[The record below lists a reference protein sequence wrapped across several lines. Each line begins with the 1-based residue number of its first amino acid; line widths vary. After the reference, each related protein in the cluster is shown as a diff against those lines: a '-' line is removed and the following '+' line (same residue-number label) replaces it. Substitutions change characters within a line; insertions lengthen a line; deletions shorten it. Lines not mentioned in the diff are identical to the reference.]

1 MLFTSRCIRYLIPL
15 STELRERWLESLYF
29 RDSHTSCWNS
39 RAPLGT
45 MRTRERFQFTAIC
58 IELVTITLSATVA
71 LYVDVIPANSMFY
84 REIMRK
90 LALRTCEKEPDAVQH
105 KVPSNDERASTQD
118 SDWSSFP
125 SATDEADIWDS
136 GGSD

>member
-1 MLFTSRCIRYLIPL
+1 MVRIVVFSLLSYLTLEFTSSIGNYA
-15 STELRERWLESLYF
+15 
-29 RDSHTSCWNS
+29 D
-39 RAPLGT
+39 A
-45 MRTRERFQFTAIC
+45 ERFQFAAIC
-58 IELVTITLSATVA
+58 IAFVTITSSATVA
-71 LYVDVIPANSMFY
+71 LCVDVIPANSMFY